1 MGRKNDQIA
10 QAAEPLMQPGEI
22 VEATAMAVLGK
33 FNYGKSVA
41 LGIATGIATLGMVSV
56 MTTPKQQPLV
66 ITTRRFLVLGK
77 FNYGKSVALGIA
89 TGIATL
95 GMVSVMT
102 TPKQQPLVI
111 TTRRFL
117 VLGMKTGIVDK
128 PDSKIVTEIPREDL
142 RARPAK
148 RVFTYFAVDLTD
160 PQGNKLTRLKFPF
173 WKGGEARSFSQALG
187 EPAGVGVS
195 R

>member
-1 MGRKNDQIA
+1 MWVLRKSVMRGRPCPHRLPGMGRKNDQIA

-22 VEATAMAVLGK
+22 VEATAMA
-33 FNYGKSVA
+33 
-41 LGIATGIATLGMVSV
+41 
-56 MTTPKQQPLV
+56 
-66 ITTRRFLVLGK
+66 VLGK